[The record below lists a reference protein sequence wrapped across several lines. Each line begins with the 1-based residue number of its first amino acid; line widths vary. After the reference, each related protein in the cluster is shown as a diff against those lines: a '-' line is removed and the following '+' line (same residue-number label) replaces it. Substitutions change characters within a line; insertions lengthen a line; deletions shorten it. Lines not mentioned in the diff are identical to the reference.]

1 VSPKTAAIRKS
12 LANVKAYPKTAAEN
26 AMIVRGSRQLSELY
40 DRLSPGDVYIG
51 KIPGGPLR
59 YTRLIDLMERGI
71 HCLPTPLAQTLNAS
85 KAAQTAI
92 LNEWMLPL
100 TQVIR
105 RRADLIAAI
114 GVYQRQ
120 GVGPVVTKE
129 DRLHCGHGVRYWENI
144 EVLYSMTAFDKSS
157 FPFVLQPFLQHF
169 SDVRVIVVG
178 VYVEAYSRH
187 NPDNFR
193 MNLAAGGTSRPFVI
207 GTDQQLFCRSVM
219 ERARFPYAHLDLQ
232 LLENGR
238 CYLAEMALE
247 GGIKGAQIDRRSLVR
262 MKSELLEREA
272 RRMCNSEGSAAGRQE
287 AEAKNLYEGGRT

>member
-1 VSPKTAAIRKS
+1 
-12 LANVKAYPKTAAEN
+12 
-26 AMIVRGSRQLSELY
+26 MIVRGSRQLSELY
-40 DRLSPGDVYIG
+40 DRLAPGDVYIG

-59 YTRLIDLMERGI
+59 YSRLIDLMERGV
-71 HCLPTPLAQTLNAS
+71 HCLPAPLAQTLNAS
-85 KAAQTAI
+85 KAAQAAI

-100 TQVIR
+100 TRVIR

-120 GVGPVVTKE
+120 GVGPLVTKE
-129 DRLHCGHGVRYWENI
+129 DRMHCGHGVRYWENI
-144 EVLYSMTAFDKSS
+144 EVLYSLAAFDKSS

-169 SDVRVIVVG
+169 GDVRVIVVG
-178 VYVEAYSRH
+178 DYVEAYSRH

-207 GTDQQLFCRSVM
+207 DTEQQLFCRSVM

-232 LLENGR
+232 LLENNR
-238 CYLAEMALE
+238 CYLSEMALE

-262 MKSELLEREA
+262 MKSELLERRAHQILDRKEA
-272 RRMCNSEGSAAGRQE
+272 PPVMRTADATVLD
-287 AEAKNLYEGGRT
+287 KGGRF

>member
-1 VSPKTAAIRKS
+1 
-12 LANVKAYPKTAAEN
+12 
-26 AMIVRGSRQLSELY
+26 MIVRGSRQLSELY
-40 DRLSPGDVYIG
+40 DRLAPGDVYIG
-51 KIPGGPLR
+51 KIPGGSLR
-59 YTRLIDLMERGI
+59 CTRLIDLMERGV

-85 KAAQTAI
+85 KAAQADI

-100 TQVIR
+100 TRVIR

-114 GVYQRQ
+114 GVYHRQ
-120 GVGPVVTKE
+120 GGGPVVTKE

-144 EVLYSMTAFDKSS
+144 EVLYSLAAFDKSS

-178 VYVEAYSRH
+178 DFVEAYSRH

-193 MNLAAGGTSRPFVI
+193 MNLAAGGTSRPFMI
-207 GTDQQLFCRSVM
+207 DTDQLLFCRSVM

-232 LLENGR
+232 LLENGQ

-262 MKSELLEREA
+262 MKSELLERRA
-272 RRMCNSEGSAAGRQE
+272 RHILDNKGSTPGLHAAD
-287 AEAKNLYEGGRT
+287 AKYIEGGRF

>member
-12 LANVKAYPKTAAEN
+12 LANVKAFPKTAVEN
-26 AMIVRGSRQLSELY
+26 EMIVRGSRQLSELY
-40 DRLSPGDVYIG
+40 DRLAPGDVYVG

-59 YTRLIDLMERGI
+59 YTRLIDLMERGV
-71 HCLPTPLAQTLNAS
+71 HCLPAPLAQALNAS
-85 KAAQTAI
+85 KAAQAAI

-100 TQVIR
+100 TRVVR

-114 GVYQRQ
+114 GIYQRQ

-144 EVLYSMTAFDKSS
+144 EILYSLVALDRSS
-157 FPFVLQPFLQHF
+157 FPLVLQPFLQHF
-169 SDVRVIVVG
+169 NDVRVIVVG
-178 VYVEAYSRH
+178 DYVEAYSRH

-193 MNLAAGGTSRPFVI
+193 MNLAVGGTSRPFVMD
-207 GTDQQLFCRSVM
+207 TDQQRFCRSVM

-247 GGIKGAQIDRRSLVR
+247 GGIKGAQVDRRSLIR

-272 RRMCNSEGSAAGRQE
+272 RRMCISEGSAR
-287 AEAKNLYEGGRT
+287 GGSQKLN

>member
-1 VSPKTAAIRKS
+1 VSPKTATIRKS

-40 DRLSPGDVYIG
+40 DRLVPGDVFIG

-59 YTRLIDLMERGI
+59 YTRLIDLMERGV

-85 KAAQTAI
+85 KAAQADI

-100 TQVIR
+100 TRVIR
-105 RRADLIAAI
+105 RRADLLAA
-114 GVYQRQ
+114 
-120 GVGPVVTKE
+120 KE
-129 DRLHCGHGVRYWENI
+129 DRLHCGHGVRYWENV
-144 EVLYSMTAFDKSS
+144 EVLYSLAAFDKSS

-169 SDVRVIVVG
+169 RDVRVIVVDDF
-178 VYVEAYSRH
+178 VEAYSRH

-193 MNLAAGGTSRPFVI
+193 MNLGAGGTSRPFLI
-207 GTDQQLFCRSVM
+207 DTDQQLFCRSVM

-232 LLENGR
+232 LLADGR

-247 GGIKGAQIDRRSLVR
+247 GGIKGAQIDRRSLVK
-262 MKSELLEREA
+262 MKSELLERRA
-272 RRMCNSEGSAAGRQE
+272 RHMLDSEGAPPGLHAMDTKS
-287 AEAKNLYEGGRT
+287 LD

>member
-1 VSPKTAAIRKS
+1 
-12 LANVKAYPKTAAEN
+12 
-26 AMIVRGSRQLSELY
+26 MIVRGSRQLSELY
-40 DRLSPGDVYIG
+40 DRLAPGDVYIG
-51 KIPGGPLR
+51 KIPGGPQR
-59 YTRLIDLMERGI
+59 YTHLIDLMERGV
-71 HCLPTPLAQTLNAS
+71 HCLPAPLAQALNAS
-85 KAAQTAI
+85 KAAQAAI
-92 LNEWMLPL
+92 LSEWMLPL
-100 TQVIR
+100 TRVIR

-120 GVGPVVTKE
+120 AVGPLVTKA

-144 EVLYSMTAFDKSS
+144 EVLYSLAAFDKSS

-178 VYVEAYSRH
+178 DFVEAYSRH

-207 GTDQQLFCRSVM
+207 DTEQQLFCRSVM
-219 ERARFPYAHLDLQ
+219 ERGRFPYAHLDLQ

-247 GGIKGAQIDRRSLVR
+247 GGIKGAQIDRRTLVR
-262 MKSELLEREA
+262 MKSELLERQVRHILA
-272 RRMCNSEGSAAGRQE
+272 GKGSTPALQAVD
-287 AEAKNLYEGGRT
+287 AKCLDTQK

>member
-1 VSPKTAAIRKS
+1 LSEPEDGGDP
-12 LANVKAYPKTAAEN
+12 ANVKAFPKTAVEN
-26 AMIVRGSRQLSELY
+26 EMIVRGSRQLSDLY
-40 DRLSPGDVYIG
+40 DRLATGDVYIG

-59 YTRLIDLMERGI
+59 YARLIDLMERGI

-85 KAAQTAI
+85 KAAQAAI

-100 TQVIR
+100 TRVVR

-144 EVLYSMTAFDKSS
+144 EVLYSMAAFDKSS

-178 VYVEAYSRH
+178 DYVEAYSRH

-193 MNLAAGGTSRPFVI
+193 MNLAAGGVSRPFAI
-207 GTDQQLFCRSVM
+207 DTDQQRFCRSVM

-247 GGIKGAQIDRRSLVR
+247 GGIKGAQVDRRFLIR
-262 MKSELLEREA
+262 MKSELLEKEA
-272 RRMCNSEGSAAGRQE
+272 RRMCTSEGSAR
-287 AEAKNLYEGGRT
+287 GGSQKRN

>member
-1 VSPKTAAIRKS
+1 
-12 LANVKAYPKTAAEN
+12 
-26 AMIVRGSRQLSELY
+26 MIVRGSRQLSEFY
-40 DRLSPGDVYIG
+40 DRLANGDVYIG

-59 YTRLIDLMERGI
+59 YTRLIDLMERGV
-71 HCLPTPLAQTLNAS
+71 HCLPTPLAQALNAS
-85 KAAQTAI
+85 KAAQAAV

-100 TQVIR
+100 TRVIR

-144 EVLYSMTAFDKSS
+144 EVLYSMAAFDKSS

-178 VYVEAYSRH
+178 AYVEAYSRH

-193 MNLAAGGTSRPFVI
+193 MNLAAGGMSRPFVI
-207 GTDQQLFCRSVM
+207 DTDQLRFCRSVM

-232 LLENGR
+232 LLEDGR
-238 CYLAEMALE
+238 CHLTEMALE

-272 RRMCNSEGSAAGRQE
+272 CQMCTSEGSAAGRKE
-287 AEAKNLYEGGRT
+287 VEAKNLYEGGRT

>member
-1 VSPKTAAIRKS
+1 
-12 LANVKAYPKTAAEN
+12 
-26 AMIVRGSRQLSELY
+26 MIVRGSRQLSELY

-272 RRMCNSEGSAAGRQE
+272 RQICNSEGSAAGRQE

>member
-1 VSPKTAAIRKS
+1 
-12 LANVKAYPKTAAEN
+12 
-26 AMIVRGSRQLSELY
+26 MIVRGSRQLLELY
-40 DRLSPGDVYIG
+40 DRLAPGDVYIG

-85 KAAQTAI
+85 KAAQAAI

-100 TQVIR
+100 TRVIR

-114 GVYQRQ
+114 GLYQKQ

-144 EVLYSMTAFDKSS
+144 EVLYSMAAFDKSS

-178 VYVEAYSRH
+178 DYVEAYSRH

-193 MNLAAGGTSRPFVI
+193 MNLAAGGMSRPFVI
-207 GTDQQLFCRSVM
+207 DTGQQRFCRSVM

-262 MKSELLEREA
+262 MKSELLEKEA
-272 RRMCNSEGSAAGRQE
+272 CQMCNSEGSAAGRQE
-287 AEAKNLYEGGRT
+287 VEAKNLYEGGRT

>member
-12 LANVKAYPKTAAEN
+12 LANVKAFPKTAVEN
-26 AMIVRGSRQLSELY
+26 EMIVRGSRQLSELY
-40 DRLSPGDVYIG
+40 DRLAPGDVYVG

-59 YTRLIDLMERGI
+59 YTRLIDLMERGV
-71 HCLPTPLAQTLNAS
+71 HCLPTPLAQALNAS
-85 KAAQTAI
+85 KAAQAAI

-100 TQVIR
+100 TRVVR

-144 EVLYSMTAFDKSS
+144 EILYSLVALDKSS
-157 FPFVLQPFLQHF
+157 FPLVLQPFLQHF
-169 SDVRVIVVG
+169 NDVRVIVVG
-178 VYVEAYSRH
+178 DYVEAYSRH

-193 MNLAAGGTSRPFVI
+193 MNLAVGGTSRPFVMD
-207 GTDQQLFCRSVM
+207 TDQQRFCRSVM

-272 RRMCNSEGSAAGRQE
+272 RRMCISEGSARSGSQ
-287 AEAKNLYEGGRT
+287 KLI

>member
-1 VSPKTAAIRKS
+1 
-12 LANVKAYPKTAAEN
+12 
-26 AMIVRGSRQLSELY
+26 MIVRGSRQLSELY

-144 EVLYSMTAFDKSS
+144 EVLYSISSQPDGVAHTAH
-157 FPFVLQPFLQHF
+157 L
-169 SDVRVIVVG
+169 G
-178 VYVEAYSRH
+178 G
-187 NPDNFR
+187 
-193 MNLAAGGTSRPFVI
+193 AAFGLLYWRFGTAV
-207 GTDQQLFCRSVM
+207 
-219 ERARFPYAHLDLQ
+219 ARFFDHVEDRQRERHVRRLNADEQRMDDLLAKISREGFGSLSRRERKFLNEQ
-232 LLENGR
+232 SRRRRDQRLGR
-238 CYLAEMALE
+238 
-247 GGIKGAQIDRRSLVR
+247 
-262 MKSELLEREA
+262 
-272 RRMCNSEGSAAGRQE
+272 
-287 AEAKNLYEGGRT
+287 

>member
-1 VSPKTAAIRKS
+1 
-12 LANVKAYPKTAAEN
+12 
-26 AMIVRGSRQLSELY
+26 MIVRGSRQLSEFY
-40 DRLSPGDVYIG
+40 DRLAPGDVYIG

-59 YTRLIDLMERGI
+59 CTRLIDLMERGV
-71 HCLPTPLAQTLNAS
+71 HCLPAPLAQTLNAS
-85 KAAQTAI
+85 KAAQADI

-100 TQVIR
+100 TRVIR
-105 RRADLIAAI
+105 RRADLITAI
-114 GVYQRQ
+114 GVYHGQ
-120 GVGPVVTKE
+120 GGGPVVTKE

-144 EVLYSMTAFDKSS
+144 EVLYSLAAFDKSS

-178 VYVEAYSRH
+178 DFVEAYSRH

-207 GTDQQLFCRSVM
+207 DTDQQLFCRSVM

-232 LLENGR
+232 LAENGR
-238 CYLAEMALE
+238 CYLSEMALE

-262 MKSELLEREA
+262 MKSELLERRA
-272 RRMCNSEGSAAGRQE
+272 RHLLDNKGSTPGLHAAD
-287 AEAKNLYEGGRT
+287 AKCIDKGGRF